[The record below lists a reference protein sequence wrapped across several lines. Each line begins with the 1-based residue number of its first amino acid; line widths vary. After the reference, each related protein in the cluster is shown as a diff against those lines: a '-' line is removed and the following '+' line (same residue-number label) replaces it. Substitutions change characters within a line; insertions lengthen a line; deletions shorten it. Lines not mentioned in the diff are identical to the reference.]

1 MSFPEEGT
9 SWSMEDNLVVPGTP
23 VMDKKVRKD
32 EVEEQTRLDEERRNA
47 LLMYLNLIWHR

>member
-1 MSFPEEGT
+1 
-9 SWSMEDNLVVPGTP
+9 MEDNLVVPGTP